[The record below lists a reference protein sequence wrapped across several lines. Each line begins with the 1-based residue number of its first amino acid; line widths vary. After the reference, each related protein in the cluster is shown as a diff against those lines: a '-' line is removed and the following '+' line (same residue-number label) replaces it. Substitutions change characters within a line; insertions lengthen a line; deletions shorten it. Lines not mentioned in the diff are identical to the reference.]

1 MTLQVAG
8 RKRAAAPRPLAECDA
23 SGTPRAATAAPATR
37 RAVCSDRRAHAK
49 TEGLRLMNA
58 TPIRDDEQLIELFLV
73 GAPDEAESAFQ
84 ALVKRHRPAVMR
96 VCRRVLRTEDAE
108 DAAQVTFVQLVR
120 NAGRIRN
127 RRVLGAWLRDVAFRV
142 AIRMKHQSV
151 RRRAAHDRAGGRV
164 SPRRAEDAAAFELRQ
179 ILRDEVHHLPKDY
192 RTVVVRSYLEGRS
205 NEEVARIL
213 NRPIG
218 TIKGRLWRARGM
230 LRERLLSRA
239 GRAVEVFA

>member
-1 MTLQVAG
+1 
-8 RKRAAAPRPLAECDA
+8 
-23 SGTPRAATAAPATR
+23 
-37 RAVCSDRRAHAK
+37 
-49 TEGLRLMNA
+49 MNA

-73 GAPDEAESAFQ
+73 GAPDQAESAFET
-84 ALVKRHRPAVMR
+84 LVKRHRPAVMR

-108 DAAQVTFVQLVR
+108 DAVQVTFVQLVR

-142 AIRMKHQSV
+142 AIRMKDQSV
-151 RRRAAHDRAGGRV
+151 RRRAAHDRASTRV

-179 ILRDEVHHLPKDY
+179 ILRDEVHHLPEDY
-192 RTVVVRSYLEGRS
+192 RTVVVHSYLEGRS

-218 TIKGRLWRARGM
+218 TVKGRLWRARGM

>member
-1 MTLQVAG
+1 MISPVAG
-8 RKRAAAPRPLAECDA
+8 QKRAGAARPLAGCGA
-23 SGTPRAATAAPATR
+23 SRAATAAPATR
-37 RAVCSDRRAHAK
+37 RAVGSDRQAHPK
-49 TEGLRLMNA
+49 TAEVFRSMNA
-58 TPIRDDEQLIELFLV
+58 TQIRDDEQLIELFLV
-73 GAPDEAESAFQ
+73 GAPDQAESAFE

-151 RRRAAHDRAGGRV
+151 RRREAHDTAGRRV

-179 ILRDEVHHLPKDY
+179 ILRDEVHHLPEDY
-192 RTVVVRSYLEGRS
+192 RTVVVHSYLEGRS

-218 TIKGRLWRARGM
+218 TVKGRLWRARGM
-230 LRERLLSRA
+230 LRERLLRA